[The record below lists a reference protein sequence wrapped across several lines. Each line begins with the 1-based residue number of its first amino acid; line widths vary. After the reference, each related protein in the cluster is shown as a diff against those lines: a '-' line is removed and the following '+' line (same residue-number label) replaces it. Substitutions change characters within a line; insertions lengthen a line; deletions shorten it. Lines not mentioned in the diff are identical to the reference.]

1 MTFLLLWIPTVCL
14 GLKKENRKQYYYRLR
29 AEADISYFNPT
40 YVKIENIMKKN
51 PTDFTLTLQLP

>member
-1 MTFLLLWIPTVCL
+1 MTFSLLWVHTVCL

-40 YVKIENIMKKN
+40 YVKIEKIMKKN
-51 PTDFTLTLQLP
+51 SMISL